1 MTSRQEMSRTEK
13 EIKMKEASER
23 AAKIREFR
31 EIVIARR
38 SHIKLPVAR
47 TIPRTPENSSNL
59 RQVPEYQSS
68 AADKITPR
76 IVAITR

>member
-1 MTSRQEMSRTEK
+1 MTRRQEMSRTEK

-38 SHIKLPVAR
+38 SHNEWNPD
-47 TIPRTPENSSNL
+47 PRHAQIAAEIINL
-59 RQVPEYQSS
+59 E
-68 AADKITPR
+68 A
-76 IVAITR
+76 

>member
-1 MTSRQEMSRTEK
+1 MSRTEK

-38 SHIKLPVAR
+38 SR
-47 TIPRTPENSSNL
+47 
-59 RQVPEYQSS
+59 
-68 AADKITPR
+68 
-76 IVAITR
+76 

>member
-1 MTSRQEMSRTEK
+1 MSWTEK

-38 SHIKLPVAR
+38 RADNEWNPD
-47 TIPRTPENSSNL
+47 PRHAQIAAEIINL
-59 RQVPEYQSS
+59 E
-68 AADKITPR
+68 A
-76 IVAITR
+76 

>member
-1 MTSRQEMSRTEK
+1 MTRRQEMSWTEK

-38 SHIKLPVAR
+38 RADNEWNPD
-47 TIPRTPENSSNL
+47 PRHAQIAAEIINL
-59 RQVPEYQSS
+59 E
-68 AADKITPR
+68 A
-76 IVAITR
+76 